1 MPEPQEPPGSTDAEV
16 TPTGEQPTPDAAAA
30 APVDRPADDGR
41 ARLKRALF
49 HPGRGQWV
57 VAVLMALVGLAAV
70 VVMRVNSQSDPY
82 ANMRQDSLVNVLEGL
97 YGTTERARR
106 EITALEATREDLQR
120 DATSEQAALDQA
132 KERVQ
137 TLEVLAGRTPVTGP
151 GVRVRIEVRDA
162 TNVFYPMV
170 DMVQELRTA
179 GAEAIAIN
187 GKVRVVA
194 QTSFTSDSDGLIVDG
209 QRLPGPWTVLAIG
222 DSSKLSN
229 ALTIRDGPKAQFEAD
244 RFGGTMEISEQERVK
259 IEAVTR
265 PGGA

>member
-1 MPEPQEPPGSTDAEV
+1 MPEPQQ
-16 TPTGEQPTPDAAAA
+16 PTGAEPLDVNPL
-30 APVDRPADDGR
+30 PEDGR
-41 ARLKRALF
+41 ARLRSALF

-57 VAVLMALVGLAAV
+57 VAVLLALVGLAAV

-106 EITALEATREDLQR
+106 EITSLEATRENLQQ

-132 KERVQ
+132 RERVQ
-137 TLEVLAGRTPVTGP
+137 TLEVLAGRTAVSGP
-151 GVRVRIEVRDA
+151 GVRVRIEVEDS
-162 TNVFYPMV
+162 TNAFYPMV

-194 QTSFTSDSDGLIVDG
+194 QTSFTSDADGLLVDG
-209 QRLPGPWTVLAIG
+209 EPVAAPWTVVAIG
-222 DSSKLSN
+222 DPSKLSN
-229 ALTIRDGPKAQFEAD
+229 ALTIRDGPKAQFEDD
-244 RFGGTMEISEQERVK
+244 RFRGSMQITEQERVR

-265 PGGA
+265 PDRT